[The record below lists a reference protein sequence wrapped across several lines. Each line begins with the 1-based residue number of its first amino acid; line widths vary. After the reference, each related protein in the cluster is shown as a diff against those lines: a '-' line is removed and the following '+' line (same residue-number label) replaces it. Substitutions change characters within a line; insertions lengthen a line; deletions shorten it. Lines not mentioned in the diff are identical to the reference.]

1 MTFMKLPPELQ
12 LRINNYY
19 QARYGGK
26 WFHERDVMETVSSAL
41 KEVRPELRGTG
52 WAEKMWRGTC
62 VFFHV
67 TSGNGGNSFHVC
79 KLLLSVSQQI
89 MTAMCSRLLR
99 KVPLF
104 QERDE
109 NFINAVL
116 LKLRYEVFLEG
127 DAIVQRNVPGDRMF
141 FIDHGQVVMET
152 ESEETELCD
161 GDFFGGEPTADFISN
176 VLWNG

>member
-1 MTFMKLPPELQ
+1 MPASRVISYLGIKKDSDICNKLYL
-12 LRINNYY
+12 
-19 QARYGGK
+19 
-26 WFHERDVMETVSSAL
+26 F
-41 KEVRPELRGTG
+41 
-52 WAEKMWRGTC
+52 
-62 VFFHV
+62 VF
-67 TSGNGGNSFHVC
+67 
-79 KLLLSVSQQI
+79 QQI

-152 ESEETELCD
+152 EFEETELCD
-161 GDFFGGEPTADFISN
+161 GDFFGGEME
-176 VLWNG
+176 

>member
-1 MTFMKLPPELQ
+1 MAFMKLPPELQ

-26 WFHERDVMETVSSAL
+26 WFHEKDVMGTVSSAL
-41 KEVRPELRGTG
+41 KEVQLERKGTVQCQKL
-52 WAEKMWRGTC
+52 WMSIC
-62 VFFHV
+62 IFP
-67 TSGNGGNSFHVC
+67 
-79 KLLLSVSQQI
+79 LLLSRKTFFFVFQQI

-104 QERDE
+104 QEGDE

-161 GDFFGGEPTADFISN
+161 GDFFGGELTDE
-176 VLWNG
+176 